1 MKKSLLT
8 LFALAAMSASALAA
22 DIKPALVYGT
32 GGKFDKSFNEAA
44 AAGAEKFKAETGIEF
59 RDFEPTS
66 DTQGEQAIRNFASK
80 GFNPVVAVSFAWT
93 SAMEKV
99 AAEFPDT
106 KFVIVDS
113 VVELPN
119 VRSVVYKEH
128 EGSYLVGLLA
138 GMASKT
144 GKVGF
149 IGGMDIPLIRKFA
162 CGYAQGAKAAN
173 DKIEVFQ
180 NMTGTTG
187 AAWNDPVRGGELTKN
202 QIDQGADVIYA
213 AAGATGIG
221 VLQTAA
227 DNKKFSIGVDSN
239 QNHLHPGSVLTSMVK
254 RVDLAVYN
262 AYKDAKDDKFTPGIV
277 ALGVKEDGVAYALD
291 DNNKALITPE
301 MTAAVDKAKADII
314 SGAVKVHDYMA
325 DNSCPKLYDMWLGR
339 VMFFILRPFHIQPS
353 ERFRFEYGPCN
364 RTRGHRQEIRCRTRQ
379 QEHQSDNCQGYDPR
393 HHRGKRCRKVDF
405 DVDPLRFLP
414 GGCR

>member
-1 MKKSLLT
+1 MTKTLLT
-8 LFALAAMSASALAA
+8 LIATAMLSSTALAAE
-22 DIKPALVYGT
+22 IKPALVYGT

-44 AAGAEKFKAETGIEF
+44 YAGAEMYKKETGTEY

-99 AAEFPDT
+99 AAEYPDT

-119 VRSVVYKEH
+119 VRSVVYNEA

-149 IGGMDIPLIRKFA
+149 VGGMDIPLIRKFG
-162 CGYAQGAKAAN
+162 CGYAQGAKSVKS
-173 DKIEVFQ
+173 DMQVFQ
-180 NMTGTTG
+180 NMVGTTG
-187 AAWNDPVRGGELTKN
+187 AAWNDPVRAGELTKN
-202 QIDQGADVIYA
+202 QIDQGADVVYA
-213 AAGATGIG
+213 AAGASGLG

-227 DNKKFSIGVDSN
+227 DNKKLSIGVDSN
-239 QNHLHPGSVLTSMVK
+239 QNHVHPGSVLTSMVK

-262 AYKDAKDDKFTPGIV
+262 AYKDLAADKFTAGVQSNGIKDG
-277 ALGVKEDGVAYALD
+277 GVVYAVD

-301 MTAAVDKAKADII
+301 MKAAADKATADII
-314 SGAVKVHDYMA
+314 AGTVKVHDYMT
-325 DNSCPKLYDMWLGR
+325 DNKCPL
-339 VMFFILRPFHIQPS
+339 
-353 ERFRFEYGPCN
+353 
-364 RTRGHRQEIRCRTRQ
+364 
-379 QEHQSDNCQGYDPR
+379 
-393 HHRGKRCRKVDF
+393 
-405 DVDPLRFLP
+405 
-414 GGCR
+414 

>member
-1 MKKSLLT
+1 
-8 LFALAAMSASALAA
+8 
-22 DIKPALVYGT
+22 LVYGT

-44 AAGAEKFKAETGIEF
+44 AIGAEKFKTETGIEF

-99 AAEFPDT
+99 AAEYPDT

-138 GMASKT
+138 GLASKT

-149 IGGMDIPLIRKFA
+149 VGGMDIPLIRKFG
-162 CGYAQGAKAAN
+162 CGYQQGAHAAN
-173 DKIEVFQ
+173 ASIEVFQ

-227 DNKKFSIGVDSN
+227 DNGKLSIGVDSN
-239 QNHLHPGSVLTSMVK
+239 QNHLHPGLVLTSMVK

-262 AYKDAKDDKFTPGIV
+262 AYADAKADKFTAGLQ
-277 ALGVKEDGVAYALD
+277 ALGVAEDGVGFSLD
-291 DNNKALITPE
+291 DDNKSLITPE
-301 MTAAVDKAKADII
+301 MLTAVDKAKADII
-314 SGAVKVHDYMA
+314 SGAVKVHDYMS
-325 DNSCPKLYDMWLGR
+325 DSSCPK
-339 VMFFILRPFHIQPS
+339 
-353 ERFRFEYGPCN
+353 
-364 RTRGHRQEIRCRTRQ
+364 
-379 QEHQSDNCQGYDPR
+379 
-393 HHRGKRCRKVDF
+393 
-405 DVDPLRFLP
+405 
-414 GGCR
+414 

>member
-1 MKKSLLT
+1 MKKSLIT
-8 LFALAAMSASALAA
+8 LFAMAAMSASALAA

-44 AAGAEKFKAETGIEF
+44 FNGADKFEKETGIKF

-80 GFNPVVAVSFAWT
+80 GFSPIVAVSFAWT

-99 AAEFPDT
+99 ATEFPDT

-113 VVELPN
+113 VVEKPN
-119 VRSVVYKEH
+119 VRSVVFKEE

-144 GKVGF
+144 GKVSF
-149 IGGMDIPLIRKFA
+149 VGGMDIPLIRKFE
-162 CGYAQGAKAAN
+162 CGYEQGARAAN
-173 DKIEVFQ
+173 PKIEVLQ
-180 NMTGTTG
+180 NMVGTTG
-187 AAWNDPVRGGELTKN
+187 AAWNDPVRAGELTKN
-202 QIDQGADVIYA
+202 QMDQGSDVIYA
-213 AAGATGIG
+213 AAGASGIG

-227 DNKKFSIGVDSN
+227 DAKKLSIGVDSN

-262 AYKDAKDDKFTPGIV
+262 AYADAKADKFKPGLEV
-277 ALGVKEDGVAYALD
+277 LGVKEDGVMAALD

-301 MTAAVDKAKADII
+301 MKAAVEKARADII
-314 SGAVKVHDYMA
+314 AGTVKVHDYMA
-325 DNSCPKLYDMWLGR
+325 DNSCPK
-339 VMFFILRPFHIQPS
+339 
-353 ERFRFEYGPCN
+353 
-364 RTRGHRQEIRCRTRQ
+364 
-379 QEHQSDNCQGYDPR
+379 
-393 HHRGKRCRKVDF
+393 
-405 DVDPLRFLP
+405 
-414 GGCR
+414 

>member
-1 MKKSLLT
+1 MKKSFLT
-8 LFALAAMSASALAA
+8 LFATLALSTTALAA
-22 DIKPALVYGT
+22 DVKPALVYGT

-44 AAGAEKFKAETGIEF
+44 YQGAEKFKQETGTDY

-66 DTQGEQAIRNFASK
+66 DTQGEQAIRNFASR

-119 VRSVVYKEH
+119 VRSVVYKEE
-128 EGSYLVGLLA
+128 EGSYLVGVLA

-144 GKVGF
+144 HKVGF

-162 CGYAQGAKAAN
+162 CGYAQGAKAA
-173 DKIEVFQ
+173 DAKIEVLQ

-213 AAGATGIG
+213 AAGATGLG

-227 DNKKFSIGVDSN
+227 DNKKLSIGVDSN

-262 AYKDAKDDKFTPGIV
+262 AYKDTAADTFTAGIQ
-277 ALGVKEDGVAYALD
+277 ANGVKEDGVGYAVD
-291 DNNKALITPE
+291 ENNEKLITPE
-301 MTAAVDKAKADII
+301 MKAAVEKAKADIV
-314 SGAVKVHDYMA
+314 SGAVNVHDYMS
-325 DNSCPKLYDMWLGR
+325 DNSCPM
-339 VMFFILRPFHIQPS
+339 
-353 ERFRFEYGPCN
+353 
-364 RTRGHRQEIRCRTRQ
+364 
-379 QEHQSDNCQGYDPR
+379 
-393 HHRGKRCRKVDF
+393 
-405 DVDPLRFLP
+405 
-414 GGCR
+414 

>member
-1 MKKSLLT
+1 MKKSILT
-8 LFALAAMSASALAA
+8 LFAMAAMSASALAA

-44 AAGAEKFKAETGIEF
+44 AAGAEKFKADTGIDY

-99 AAEFPDT
+99 AAEYPDT

-113 VVELPN
+113 VVDLPN
-119 VRSVVYKEH
+119 VRSVVYKEE

-149 IGGMDIPLIRKFA
+149 IGGMDIPLIRKFG
-162 CGYAQGAKAAN
+162 CGYVQGAKAAN

-213 AAGATGIG
+213 AAGATGLG

-227 DNKKFSIGVDSN
+227 DNG
-239 QNHLHPGSVLTSMVK
+239 
-254 RVDLAVYN
+254 N
-262 AYKDAKDDKFTPGIV
+262 AYQDLKDDKFTGGTQ
-277 ALGVKEDGVAYALD
+277 ALGIAQDGVGYSLD
-291 DNNKALITPE
+291 DDNKALITPE
-301 MTAAVDKAKADII
+301 MIAAADKAKADII
-314 SGAVKVHDYMA
+314 AGTIKVHDYMS
-325 DNSCPKLYDMWLGR
+325 DNSCP
-339 VMFFILRPFHIQPS
+339 
-353 ERFRFEYGPCN
+353 N
-364 RTRGHRQEIRCRTRQ
+364 
-379 QEHQSDNCQGYDPR
+379 
-393 HHRGKRCRKVDF
+393 
-405 DVDPLRFLP
+405 
-414 GGCR
+414 

>member
-1 MKKSLLT
+1 MKKTLLSLI
-8 LFALAAMSASALAA
+8 ALAGMSATALAA
-22 DIKPALVYGT
+22 DVKPALVYGT

-44 AAGAEKFKAETGIEF
+44 YAGAEKFKAETGIEY
-59 RDFEPTS
+59 RDFEPTG

-80 GFNPVVAVSFAWT
+80 GYNPVVAVSFAWT
-93 SAMEKV
+93 SAIEKV

-113 VVELPN
+113 VVDLPN
-119 VRSVVYKEH
+119 VRSVVYKEE
-128 EGSYLVGLLA
+128 EGSYLVGILA

-149 IGGMDIPLIRKFA
+149 VGGMDIPLIRKFE
-162 CGYAQGAKAAN
+162 CGYEQGARAAN
-173 DKIEVFQ
+173 PSIEVLQ

-213 AAGATGIG
+213 AAGATGLG

-227 DNKKFSIGVDSN
+227 DNGKLSIGVDSN
-239 QNHLHPGSVLTSMVK
+239 QNYLHPGSVLTSMVK

-262 AYKDAKDDKFTPGIV
+262 AYADAKADKFTAGTQ

-291 DNNKALITPE
+291 DNNAKLVTE
-301 MTAAVDKAKADII
+301 DMKAAVEKAKADII
-314 SGAVKVHDYMA
+314 AGTVKVHDYMS
-325 DNSCPKLYDMWLGR
+325 DNSCPK
-339 VMFFILRPFHIQPS
+339 
-353 ERFRFEYGPCN
+353 
-364 RTRGHRQEIRCRTRQ
+364 
-379 QEHQSDNCQGYDPR
+379 
-393 HHRGKRCRKVDF
+393 
-405 DVDPLRFLP
+405 
-414 GGCR
+414 

>member
-1 MKKSLLT
+1 MKETLLSLI
-8 LFALAAMSASALAA
+8 AMAAMSATALAA

-44 AAGAEKFKAETGIEF
+44 SVGAERFKKETGIDF

-66 DTQGEQAIRNFASK
+66 DTQGEQAIRNFASR

-106 KFVIVDS
+106 KFAIVDS
-113 VVELPN
+113 VVNLKN
-119 VRSVVYKEH
+119 VRSILYKEE

-149 IGGMDIPLIRKFA
+149 VGGMDIPLIRKFG
-162 CGYAQGAKAAN
+162 CGYVQGVKAAKP
-173 DKIEVFQ
+173 DAQVFQ

-202 QIDQGADVIYA
+202 QIDQGADVVYA
-213 AAGATGIG
+213 AAGATGLG

-227 DNKKFSIGVDSN
+227 DNKKLSIGVDSN

-262 AYKDAKDDKFTPGIV
+262 AFKDTKEDKFTAGIQ

-301 MTAAVDKAKADII
+301 MKAAVEKAKADII
-314 SGAVKVHDYMA
+314 AGTIKVHDYMSDKA
-325 DNSCPKLYDMWLGR
+325 
-339 VMFFILRPFHIQPS
+339 
-353 ERFRFEYGPCN
+353 CN
-364 RTRGHRQEIRCRTRQ
+364 
-379 QEHQSDNCQGYDPR
+379 
-393 HHRGKRCRKVDF
+393 K
-405 DVDPLRFLP
+405 
-414 GGCR
+414 